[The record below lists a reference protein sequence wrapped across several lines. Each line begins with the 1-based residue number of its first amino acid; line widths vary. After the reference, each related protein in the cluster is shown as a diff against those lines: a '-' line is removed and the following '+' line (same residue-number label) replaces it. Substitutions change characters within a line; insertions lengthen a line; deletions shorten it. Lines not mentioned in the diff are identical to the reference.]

1 MHCDVC
7 RDAMLDEL
15 YGLLDPAESAALAA
29 HVAECP
35 ACTAEWAKA
44 KADQSLLAKASTA
57 SFPALVF
64 SPPTVTSVV
73 PSTVVVPDPVEP
85 LRKTARQTWIGWA
98 VAATVVLAAAGTLG
112 PTVRTLTTHL
122 AYSSELASA
131 RRELQTLN
139 DAHQIAKNRYDEA
152 VVRASKAVFDAKE
165 VHDEVVTQ
173 WVNAETA
180 AAAAR
185 PFAVTVRGPAAA
197 IPGAPN
203 DYAVAAVNDENRTVA
218 SSFVAVLRNQSG
230 KEYFQT
236 TAESANGREATIRI
250 PASVWT
256 GVPANESLTLAV
268 TATNKSTGQT
278 SELAEPVRVLAP
290 VYSTVLATDAPLYRP
305 GDLVRFRSLTLDRSR
320 FLPPD
325 RDLNLCY
332 ALIGPNGQIVP
343 GSTVTGSTRLET
355 VADDGRILRPILG
368 PDGKPL
374 RGIGCGELRLPAR
387 VGGQYKVAVFEL
399 PYGWTSTL
407 PPAGAVPLATRSILV
422 QPYAAHKWSKSLTY
436 DARTYG
442 PGEPVSAR
450 LTVFDQGQPVRNAV
464 LQVSAVADGRAL
476 PTLDHSPTTDAAG
489 TATIKLT
496 LPQAG
501 ATTASLTVGVLGSNH
516 QETIVRPIPL
526 VPRSM
531 NVEFFPEGGDLV
543 AGVPNRV
550 YIRGVLPDGR
560 PADFAGTISDG
571 TTDVA
576 TVRSETDADEPG
588 ANRGI
593 GIASFTPQA
602 GKTYTLNLN
611 RPIGLTTM
619 TAKLPPVKA
628 DGVALSIP
636 DGVFAADEPIRL
648 TVSSPQAR
656 RLVIGAYTRG
666 SPVAHTAVNVDAG
679 KTVPVVL
686 TPDAAA
692 PEGVTRITVFEE
704 PADGTPG
711 WKELRP
717 VAERLVFRNSPRR
730 LDLNVRVTLNATTDG
745 VAPSPATY
753 LPGQALAFD
762 VSARTEAGA
771 PSAAILYASIVDETL
786 FAASDDTTDR
796 ALPTHFLLNGEVQ
809 NPDALERADFLLS
822 SHPKAGAAL
831 DRLLGT
837 QGWRRFAEQNPAEF
851 RKTAKPDDADRLLL
865 AVGSTA
871 PITPDYKPA
880 VQRAMQI
887 YRPKYETALA
897 RLETAE
903 AALDASKFESEHARA
918 VSTAASRIQPAAT
931 RFNQAAKEIR
941 LARGDE
947 DERSGN
953 LFAALFLAGVAAILL
968 LVRFTVMRHSPERG
982 LVLKT
987 AVILLSLLGFLG
999 IVQAVLSATEESH
1012 TITSVPWTPNP
1023 GSRPMASAAGITTD
1037 RPGGTPNARL
1047 TQEGGSNARATAFN
1061 AKPAPP
1067 VDTGH
1072 GIILEPDRWNAVA
1085 PRPAPSSP
1093 YESLRAERSEQLKNR
1108 ITEAAPNSEALATAV
1123 SAHPPFIIREFAHG
1137 NATGDGRQDFS
1148 EIVYWN
1154 PVIVVPGDG
1163 LSIPFGFQLNDSVT
1177 SYRVTV
1183 AGHSPDGRL
1192 GHTTTRIRV
1201 QKPLAADIKVPPVV
1215 TMGDTVQAMTSV
1227 KATGIAAQPKL
1238 YLRGRGVQ
1246 VHSPKEL
1253 EDRIVPLASDG
1264 GARRPIRVTTTAPG
1278 PAELQLWAN
1287 DHSGTRLRDIVARPM
1302 LVEPAGYPA
1311 AGTASAVVN
1320 GTVTLRVPLPPERVK
1335 GTLSLTVSAYPNP
1348 LADLEAGI
1356 AGIAKAPAAC
1366 FEQAASSSY
1375 PHMLLLQWLE
1385 AANRDHPRA
1394 ASLAEAARQALPG
1407 GYRNLL
1413 RYECDGPGKKQG
1425 FEWFGGKAPP
1435 HESLTA
1441 YGLLHFTDLQSV
1453 HAIDADVI
1461 DRTREYLLSRR
1472 DGQGGFQRDDRAR
1485 DSFGRAPTVVANAF
1499 IVWALSEADRI
1510 QGRQTDLLRE
1520 REAIAAEAVKSNDSY
1535 RLALAA
1541 LATPHSTTLLDRLA
1555 TRQAANG
1562 SVPGAETSITHSAGP
1577 DLLTETTALAVL
1589 AWTRAGSHYA
1599 SHANKGLMYLAE
1611 RRQPGGTFGAT
1622 QATVLALKAI
1632 TEAARSQPRP
1642 HPNESVNVFI
1652 NDNPVGTISLAKSGT
1667 LAVAEAEKWF
1677 VTGPASVRVETIAK
1691 VSIPVTVEWS
1701 CRTNKPPANS
1711 PTANLNCSV
1720 ALSSRE
1726 LTEGDSVRLDV
1737 SIANTAKRVRGMIVA
1752 TIGLPAGLTVPTD
1765 AKQLNDMVLQSAN
1778 GPGLAYW
1785 EQRGRDLVLYWRSIP
1800 SDQPAT
1806 LSLDLI
1812 AAYPG
1817 EYRGGGSQIAP
1828 YYDPDARVWL
1838 PGFAVTIAPR

>member
-1 MHCDVC
+1 
-7 RDAMLDEL
+7 MLDEL

-64 SPPTVTSVV
+64 TPPTVTVV
-73 PSTVVVPDPVEP
+73 PSTVVAPEPVEP

-98 VAATVVLAAAGTLG
+98 VAATVVLAATGTLG
-112 PTVRTLTTHL
+112 PAVRSLTSHL
-122 AYSSELASA
+122 ANSRDLASA
-131 RRELQTLN
+131 KRELQVLN
-139 DAHQIAKNRYDEA
+139 ETYEAKKSRYDEA
-152 VVRASKAVFDAKE
+152 TAKAERDARDAKQA
-165 VHDEVVTQ
+165 HDEVVTQ
-173 WVNAETA
+173 WVNAESA

-218 SSFVAVLRNQSG
+218 SSFVAVLRNKAG
-230 KEYFQT
+230 KEYFET

-268 TATNKSTGQT
+268 TATNKSTGQK

-290 VYSTVLATDAPLYRP
+290 VYSTVLATDSPIYRP

-332 ALIGPNGQIVP
+332 ALIGPDGQIVP
-343 GSTVTGSTRLET
+343 GSTVTGTTRLDT
-355 VADDGRILRPILG
+355 IADNGRNLRPVMG

-374 RGIGCGELRLPAR
+374 RGIGCGEIRLPADQR
-387 VGGQYKVAVFEL
+387 GGQFKLAVYEL
-399 PYGWTSTL
+399 PYGWTSNL
-407 PPAGAVPLATRSILV
+407 PPAGAVPMATRPILV
-422 QPYAAHKWSKSLTY
+422 QAYATHKWSKSLTF

-442 PGEPVSAR
+442 PGETVSAK
-450 LTVFDQGQPVRNAV
+450 LTVFEQGQPVKNAV
-464 LQVSAVADGRAL
+464 LQVQATADGRPL
-476 PTLDHSPTTDAAG
+476 PSLDHPPTTDQAG
-489 TATIKLT
+489 TATIKVT
-496 LPQAG
+496 LPQGG
-501 ATTASLTVGVLGSNH
+501 ATMASLTVAVLGTER

-531 NVEFFPEGGDLV
+531 NVEFFPEGGDLI

-619 TAKLPPVKA
+619 SVKLPAVKA

-636 DGVFAADEPIRL
+636 GGVFAVGDPIRL
-648 TVSSPQAR
+648 TVTSPQAR

-692 PEGVTRITVFEE
+692 PEGVTRVTVFEE

-711 WKELRP
+711 RKELRP
-717 VAERLVFRNSPRR
+717 VAERLIFRYSPRR
-730 LDLNVRVTLNATTDG
+730 LDLNVRVTLNAMTED
-745 VAPSPATY
+745 VAPSPLFY

-762 VSARTEAGA
+762 VTAKNETGA
-771 PSAAILYASIVDETL
+771 PSAAILHASIVDETL
-786 FAASDDTTDR
+786 FAATDDTTDR

-871 PITPDYKPA
+871 PVSPEYKPA
-880 VQRAMQI
+880 VQRVMQT

-897 RLETAE
+897 TLESSE
-903 AALDASKFESEHARA
+903 SALEASKYENEHARELRTVA
-918 VSTAASRIQPAAT
+918 NRIQPAAT
-931 RFNQAAKEIR
+931 RFNQIAQEMR
-941 LARGDE
+941 HDRGDD
-947 DERSGN
+947 DERAAS
-953 LFAALFLAGVAAILL
+953 LFAALVLAGAALLL
-968 LVRFTVMRHSPERG
+968 LVLRFTVLRTAPERG
-982 LVLKT
+982 IVLKT
-987 AVILLSLLGFLG
+987 AVILLALLGVLG
-999 IVQAVLSATEESH
+999 VVEVVLSSSTELKP
-1012 TITSVPWTPNP
+1012 ITNSPWVPIPPAEKPSLP
-1023 GSRPMASAAGITTD
+1023 GTFMAKAPGIMANANLAPEGVMNA
-1037 RPGGTPNARL
+1037 RGTP
-1047 TQEGGSNARATAFN
+1047 FN
-1061 AKPAPP
+1061 ATSAPA
-1067 VDTGH
+1067 VDAGH
-1072 GIILEPDRWNAVA
+1072 GIILEADRWNPTANRAA
-1085 PRPAPSSP
+1085 PASP
-1093 YESLRAERSEQLKNR
+1093 FEALRVERSEELKNR
-1108 ITEAAPNSEALATAV
+1108 ITEAAPNGGTLANAV
-1123 SAHPPFIIREFAHG
+1123 AAHPPFVVREFAHT
-1137 NATGDGRQDFS
+1137 NATGDGRRDFS

-1154 PVIVVPGDG
+1154 PVIVVPGEG
-1163 LSIPFGFQLNDSVT
+1163 LSIPFGFQLNESVT

-1183 AGHSPDGRL
+1183 AGHSLDGRI
-1192 GHTTTRIRV
+1192 GQTTTRIRV
-1201 QKPLAADIKVPPVV
+1201 QKPLAADVKVPPVIG
-1215 TMGDTVQAMTSV
+1215 MGDTVQAVTSV
-1227 KATGIAAQPKL
+1227 KATGFDARPKL
-1238 YLRGRGVQ
+1238 YLRGRGVT
-1246 VHSPKEL
+1246 VHSPKDVE
-1253 EDRIVPLASDG
+1253 EQIVPLAEDG
-1264 GARRPIRVTTTAPG
+1264 GARRAIRVSTFAPG
-1278 PAELQLWAN
+1278 KAELQIWAN
-1287 DHSGTRLRDIVARPM
+1287 DHSGTRLRDIVARSM
-1302 LVEPAGYPA
+1302 TVEPAGFPA
-1311 AGTASAVVN
+1311 S
-1320 GTVTLRVPLPPERVK
+1320 GTVSGVVDQSVRLKVAVPSDRVK
-1335 GTLSLTVSAYPNP
+1335 NTLTMTVSAYPNP

-1356 AGIAKAPAAC
+1356 AGIAKGPAAC
-1366 FEQAASSSY
+1366 FEQAASSAY
-1375 PHMLLLQWLE
+1375 PNVLLLQWLE
-1385 AANRDHPRA
+1385 ATGRDNPQA
-1394 ASLAEAARQALPG
+1394 ASLAEAARQSLPG
-1407 GYRNLL
+1407 GYRTLL
-1413 RYECDGPGKKQG
+1413 RYECEGQGKKQG
-1425 FEWFGGKAPP
+1425 FEWFGGTAPP

-1441 YGLLHFTDLQSV
+1441 FGLLHFTDLQKV
-1453 HAIDADVI
+1453 HAVDADVI
-1461 DRTREYLLSRR
+1461 ERTRQYLLSRR
-1472 DGQGGFQRDDRAR
+1472 DGQGGFKRDDRAR
-1485 DSFGRAPTVVANAF
+1485 DSFGRAPTAVANAF
-1499 IVWALSEADRI
+1499 IVWALSEADRM
-1510 QGRQTDLLRE
+1510 QGRQTDLQPE

-1535 RLALAA
+1535 RQALTA
-1541 LATPHSTTLLDRLA
+1541 LATPQSTPLLDRLA
-1555 TRQAANG
+1555 ARQAANG
-1562 SVPGAETSITHSAGP
+1562 SVPGAETSITNSAGP
-1577 DLLTETTALAVL
+1577 DLLTETTALAVM
-1589 AWTRAGSHYA
+1589 AWTRAGSNYA
-1599 SHANKGLMYLAE
+1599 SHANKGLMYLAQ

-1642 HPNESVNVFI
+1642 NPNESLNVFI
-1652 NDNPVGTISLAKSGT
+1652 DNNPVGTISLARGGK
-1667 LAVAEAEKWF
+1667 LAIADAEKWF
-1677 VTGPASVRVETIAK
+1677 VTGPATVRVETAAK
-1691 VSIPVTVEWS
+1691 VAIPVTVEWN
-1701 CRTNKPPANS
+1701 CRTQKPPAIS
-1711 PTANLNCSV
+1711 PSANLNCYV
-1720 ALSSRE
+1720 ALSSTE
-1726 LTEGDSVRLDV
+1726 LTEGESVRLDV
-1737 SIANTAKRVRGMIVA
+1737 SIANTAKHERGMIVA
-1752 TIGLPAGLTVPTD
+1752 IIGLPAGLTIPTD
-1765 AKQLNDMVLQSAN
+1765 AKQLNELVSQSAN
-1778 GPGLAYW
+1778 GPGLAFW
-1785 EQRGRDLVLYWRSIP
+1785 EHRGRDLVLYWRSIP
-1800 SDQPAT
+1800 SDQPAQ

-1812 AAYPG
+1812 AEYPG

-1828 YYDPDARVWL
+1828 YYDPEARVWL
-1838 PGFAVTIAPR
+1838 PALAVSIMPR